1 MNYITLQD
9 IKKQYNN
16 VNQAT
21 IKTNIKRLMKQHNTM
36 HKDITQLLA
45 ISKHTSHSYTNKTNP
60 NKPEIY
66 NLLILSEYWN
76 EDITEIFRDQ

>member
-1 MNYITLQD
+1 MDYITLQD

-16 VNQAT
+16 VNQAI
-21 IKTNIKRLMKQHNTM
+21 IKANIRRLMKQHDTK
-36 HKDITQLLA
+36 HKDITHLLN

-76 EDITEIFRDQ
+76 EDITELFRDH

>member
-1 MNYITLQD
+1 MDYITLQD
-9 IKKQYNN
+9 IKKQYNTTD
-16 VNQAT
+16 QAT
-21 IKTNIKRLMKQHNTM
+21 IKANIRRLMNEHNTK
-36 HKDITQLLA
+36 HKDITELLN

-76 EDITEIFRDQ
+76 EDITELFRDY